1 MKKIAYYIFFLVLL
15 SNCFFT
21 KLNAQNNNSPYS
33 IIGIGD
39 LEQSYLDRTS
49 GMGHAGVA
57 LSGARAQY
65 MANPASLSMLDEH
78 FFNFEIAVRYRGVN
92 YYGQPIDI
100 VNNNQSS
107 DIQFKRIA
115 MAIKV
120 RPKWAIGFGLSP
132 FSTANYS
139 FYANKVVQG
148 TPQTFSAYYTGTGST
163 NLFYITNSYKF
174 SDHFSVGLQA
184 SYLFGQLGQ
193 TETISG
199 TGLDSNLVTN
209 KNTYLNN
216 PYLKFGMQYRT
227 KIAKKWKLAIGASG
241 SLQTKLNS
249 VTSLLVTDGTTT
261 LINNPQYS
269 VGYFTLP
276 DMYTAGIALT
286 YKEDYTFAADYTFQ
300 NWQSLNYRGL
310 SYNLVNSSRLNLG
323 FEYSK
328 KNTYRDLKAEKT
340 FYQAGF
346 FAGKSYVNVSGQQI
360 DNIGGTVGIGFNALR
375 SSLTGQVSLE
385 GGVRGTTINGLVQ
398 EDYLQVTFILGF
410 REFWLPRHFRR
421 YD

>member
-1 MKKIAYYIFFLVLL
+1 MKKIDLYILLLV
-15 SNCFFT
+15 FT
-21 KLNAQNNNSPYS
+21 FTTLCSKAVAQNNNSPYS

-57 LSGARAQY
+57 LSGGRTMY

-78 FFNFEIAVRYRGVN
+78 FFNFEITARYRGVS
-92 YYGQPIDI
+92 YTGQPIDL
-100 VNNNQSS
+100 VNNNQSA

-120 RPKWAIGFGLSP
+120 RPKWAIGFGLTP

-139 FYANKVVQG
+139 FYSNKVIQG
-148 TPQTFSAYYTGTGST
+148 TQQTFPAYYTGTGST

-199 TGLDSNLVTN
+199 TGLDSNLVTT

-216 PYLKFGMQYRT
+216 PYLKLGVQYRT
-227 KIAKKWKLAIGASG
+227 KIGKKWKVALGASG
-241 SLQTKLNS
+241 SMQTKLNS
-249 VTSLLVTDGTTT
+249 LTSLNVTDGTTT
-261 LINNPQYS
+261 LIDNPQYNI
-269 VGYFTLP
+269 GTFTLP

-286 YKEDYTFAADYTFQ
+286 YKDDYTFAADYTYQ
-300 NWQSLNYRGL
+300 DWRKLNYSGL
-310 SYNLVNSSRLNLG
+310 SYNLVNSNRVNVG

-328 KNTYRDLKAEKT
+328 KAKFRDITAEKS
-340 FYQAGF
+340 FFQAGF
-346 FAGKSYVNVSGQQI
+346 FYGKSYVNIAGQQI
-360 DNIGGTVGIGFNALR
+360 DNIGGTLGTGFNALR
-375 SSLTGQVSLE
+375 STLSVQVNLE
-385 GGVRGTTINGLVQ
+385 GGVRGTTINGLVK
-398 EDYLQVTFILGF
+398 ENYLQVTFILGF